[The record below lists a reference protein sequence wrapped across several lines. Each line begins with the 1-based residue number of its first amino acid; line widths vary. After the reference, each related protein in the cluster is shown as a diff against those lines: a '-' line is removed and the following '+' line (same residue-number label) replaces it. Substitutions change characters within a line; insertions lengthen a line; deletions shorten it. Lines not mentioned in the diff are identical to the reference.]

1 MLVSVAYG
9 FLLHSSPIIFPPLH
23 GCQASE
29 AQKPQVKFMSSLC
42 GLPKHSSISFLL
54 VSYSTAKEEVKVW
67 VRTLWILIHSFFFCL
82 PWSVVIH
89 YTVSSSFS
97 SYFIHFFLWDCIHMW
112 GSDFVFTGTQ
122 KQIQFMSMFSC
133 LLTLL
138 VSFNLLH
145 LNCAF

>member
-23 GCQASE
+23 GWQASE

-67 VRTLWILIHSFFFCL
+67 VRTLWILIHSFFFAYL
-82 PWSVVIH
+82 EVLSYIIQFLLHSPPISSISF
-89 YTVSSSFS
+89 YEIVSICEDQILSLLEHRSKFS
-97 SYFIHFFLWDCIHMW
+97 SCLCSHASWLCLFLSTCFI
-112 GSDFVFTGTQ
+112 
-122 KQIQFMSMFSC
+122 
-133 LLTLL
+133 
-138 VSFNLLH
+138 
-145 LNCAF
+145 